1 MFEKKTKVELELLAV
16 IEMPLIVEK
25 GIRDG
30 MSHATQRH
38 AITNN
43 KYMRDYNL
51 NKESSYLKYWDVDN
65 LYGWKICRSYLM
77 ITYNGEMMNSLLRK
91 FNTKL

>member
-1 MFEKKTKVELELLAV
+1 MLEKKTKVELELLAV

-65 LYGWKICRSYLM
+65 LYGWKILQKLPNDHLQWRNDEF
-77 ITYNGEMMNSLLRK
+77 TV
-91 FNTKL
+91 TKI